1 MSVAIK
7 SSQVVG
13 QAVQRGTSPAIR
25 RDFAS
30 ALETILRRIVEGYQ
44 PQKIV
49 LYGSLAWGNPDKD
62 SDIDLLIV
70 KESNETPLQRR
81 VQVRRVAAEA
91 GRRIPFSPLVLT
103 PNELQHRLAM
113 NDSFY
118 HQIVKQGQTLYEQ

>member
-7 SSQVVG
+7 FP
-13 QAVQRGTSPAIR
+13 QAVGPAAQRGTSPAIR

-44 PQKIV
+44 PQKVI
-49 LYGSLAWGNPDKD
+49 LYGSLAWGHPDED

-70 KESNETPLQRR
+70 KDSDETPLERR
-81 VQVRRVAAEA
+81 VRVRRVAAEA

-103 PNELQHRLAM
+103 PNELQQRLDR

-118 HQIVKQGQTLYEQ
+118 LKILTQGQTLYEQ